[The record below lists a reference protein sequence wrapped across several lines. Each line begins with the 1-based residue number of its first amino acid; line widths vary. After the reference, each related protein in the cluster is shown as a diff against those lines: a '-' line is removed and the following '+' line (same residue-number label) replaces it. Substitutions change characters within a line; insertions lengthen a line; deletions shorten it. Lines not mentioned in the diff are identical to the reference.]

1 MRLLHIISL
10 LFLMSSTHA
19 QDKPLPYVHDIVTR
33 VRANQ
38 EALEQLREKYTH
50 TETIKEYERDNNGN
64 LKELSDT
71 TWEVRFYRGQWI
83 YRLRAKYGLPLSA
96 EEQEKEGSRLA
107 KLIAE
112 IDAGK
117 KGDNQQ
123 TLTILEFL
131 ETARFA
137 TPRREKYRGREVL
150 ALDIIPDPTSK
161 TTTAKE
167 KFLRLLEGT
176 IRIDEKDL
184 QVTRAELRVTKG
196 GLALRP
202 GTEWIIE
209 QAPINNKIWLPSYR
223 EETQV
228 NKMMMMMTRITVT
241 KKTFSDYKRFDAESN
256 GGRGNTTAVPQ

>member
-10 LFLMSSTHA
+10 FFLMSPTHA
-19 QDKPLPYVHDIVTR
+19 QDKPLPYVHDIITS

-96 EEQEKEGSRLA
+96 EEQEKEGSRID

-112 IDAGK
+112 LDAGK
-117 KGDNQQ
+117 KGVNQQ

-131 ETARFA
+131 EMARFA

-150 ALDIIPDPTSK
+150 ALDIIPDPTAK

-184 QVTRAELRVTKG
+184 QVARAELRVTKG
-196 GLALRP
+196 GLAMRP

-223 EETQV
+223 EEIQV

-241 KKTFSDYKRFDAESN
+241 KKTFSDYKRSDVE
-256 GGRGNTTAVPQ
+256 

>member
-19 QDKPLPYVHDIVTR
+19 QDKPLPYVNDLVTR

-96 EEQEKEGSRLA
+96 EEQAKEGSRID
-107 KLIAE
+107 KLIADL
-112 IDAGK
+112 DAGK
-117 KGDNQQ
+117 KENNPQ

-131 ETARFA
+131 ETARFT
-137 TPRREKYRGREVL
+137 TPRREKYRERKVF
-150 ALDIIPDPTSK
+150 ALDIIPDPTAK
-161 TTTAKE
+161 TTTARE

-176 IRIDEKDL
+176 IRIDEEDL
-184 QVTRAELRVTKG
+184 QVARAELRVTKG
-196 GLALRP
+196 GLAMRP
-202 GTEWIIE
+202 GTAWIIE

-241 KKTFSDYKRFDAESN
+241 KKTFNDYKRSDVESKEV
-256 GGRGNTTAVPQ
+256 RGKTSAVSQ

>member
-10 LFLMSSTHA
+10 LFLMSSTHV

-33 VRANQ
+33 LRANQ

-50 TETIKEYERDNNGN
+50 TETVKEYERDNNGN

-71 TWEVRFYRGQWI
+71 TWEVRFYRGQRI
-83 YRLRAKYGLPLSA
+83 YRLRARFGLPLSA
-96 EEQEKEGSRLA
+96 EEQAKEGSRVA
-107 KLIAE
+107 KLVAE

-117 KGDNQQ
+117 REVNLQ

-150 ALDIIPDPTSK
+150 ALDIIPDPISK
-161 TTTAKE
+161 TTTVKE
-167 KFLRLLEGT
+167 KLLRLLEGT

-184 QVTRAELRVTKG
+184 QVIRAELRLPKG
-196 GLALRP
+196 GAGLRP
-202 GTEWIIE
+202 GTEWIFE
-209 QAPINNKIWLPSYR
+209 HARINNEIWLPSYR

-228 NKMMMMMTRITVT
+228 NRMMMMMTRITVT
-241 KKTFSDYKRFDAESN
+241 KKTFSDYNRSDVESKE
-256 GGRGNTTAVPQ
+256 

>member
-10 LFLMSSTHA
+10 LFLMSSTHV

-38 EALEQLREKYTH
+38 EALEQLLEKYTH
-50 TETIKEYERDNNGN
+50 IETIKEYERGNNGN

-71 TWEVRFYRGQWI
+71 TWEVRFYRGQRI
-83 YRLRAKYGLPLSA
+83 YRLRAKFGLPLSA
-96 EEQEKEGSRLA
+96 EEQTKEAGRLA
-107 KLIAE
+107 KSIAD

-117 KGDNQQ
+117 RQYNQEP
-123 TLTILEFL
+123 LTILEFL

-161 TTTAKE
+161 TTTLKE
-167 KFLRLLEGT
+167 KLLRLLEGT

-184 QVTRAELRVTKG
+184 QVIRAELRLPKG
-196 GLALRP
+196 GAGLRP
-202 GTEWIIE
+202 GTEWVFE
-209 QAPINNKIWLPSYR
+209 NARINNEIWLPSYR

-228 NKMMMMMTRITVT
+228 NRMMMMMTRITVT
-241 KKTFSDYKRFDAESN
+241 KKTFSDYKRSDVGSKE
-256 GGRGNTTAVPQ
+256 

>member
-38 EALEQLREKYTH
+38 EALEQLREKYTY
-50 TETIKEYERDNNGN
+50 TETIKEYERDNDGK

-71 TWEVRFYRGQWI
+71 TCEVRFYRGQWI

-96 EEQEKEGSRLA
+96 EEQAKEGSRVA
-107 KLIAE
+107 KLTAE

-117 KGDNQQ
+117 KGNNQQ
-123 TLTILEFL
+123 TPNIVEFL

-137 TPRREKYRGREVL
+137 TPRRENYRGRKVL

-161 TTTAKE
+161 TTTLKE

-176 IRIDEKDL
+176 IRIDEEDL
-184 QVTRAELRVTKG
+184 QITRAELRVTKG
-196 GLALRP
+196 GSGPRP

-209 QAPINNKIWLPSYR
+209 QARINNKIWLPSYR

-228 NKMMMMMTRITVT
+228 NRMMMMMTRITVT
-241 KKTFSDYKRFDAESN
+241 KRTFSDYKLFDVDSKE
-256 GGRGNTTAVPQ
+256 GRDKTPTVPR

>member
-19 QDKPLPYVHDIVTR
+19 QDKPLPLVNDLVTR

-50 TETIKEYERDNNGN
+50 TETIKEYERDNNGK
-64 LKELSDT
+64 LRELSDT

-83 YRLRAKYGLPLSA
+83 YRLRAKYGLPLSD
-96 EEQEKEGSRLA
+96 EEQAKESNRLA
-107 KLIAE
+107 KLIAD
-112 IDAGK
+112 IDDGK
-117 KGDNQQ
+117 RENNQQ
-123 TLTILEFL
+123 TLSILEFL
-131 ETARFA
+131 ETARFT
-137 TPRREKYRGREVL
+137 TPRRENYRGRKVF

-167 KFLRLLEGT
+167 KLLRLLEGT
-176 IRIDEKDL
+176 IRIDEEDL
-184 QVTRAELRVTKG
+184 QLTRAELRVTKG
-196 GLALRP
+196 GSVLRP

-209 QAPINNKIWLPSYR
+209 HDRINNKIWLPSYR

-241 KKTFSDYKRFDAESN
+241 KRTFSDYKRFDVDSKE
-256 GGRGNTTAVPQ
+256 GRDKTPTVPQ